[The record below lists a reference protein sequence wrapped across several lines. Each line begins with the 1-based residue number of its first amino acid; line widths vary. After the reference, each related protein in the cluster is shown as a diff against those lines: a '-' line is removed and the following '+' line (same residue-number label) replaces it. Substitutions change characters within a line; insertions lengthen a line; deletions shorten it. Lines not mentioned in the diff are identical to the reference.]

1 MEDTMTMTEVAKA
14 IGEHFGGMGWVT
26 NQAIM
31 AFLSE
36 QDDEEGGTY
45 SRESVEEFLA
55 R

>member
-36 QDDEEGGTY
+36 QDDKEDWTY